1 MQRMNRIHIQKLLRR
16 NNEAATLAVNAAPA
30 DIRALFSLISIP
42 MILTLVL
49 DLRISSLILGLAL
62 IISVGIILDL
72 RIRN

>member
-1 MQRMNRIHIQKLLRR
+1 MQRMNYTHTQQLTRR
-16 NNEAATLAVNAAPA
+16 NKSTAATAMNTAPA

-62 IISVGIILDL
+62 IISVGIILGL